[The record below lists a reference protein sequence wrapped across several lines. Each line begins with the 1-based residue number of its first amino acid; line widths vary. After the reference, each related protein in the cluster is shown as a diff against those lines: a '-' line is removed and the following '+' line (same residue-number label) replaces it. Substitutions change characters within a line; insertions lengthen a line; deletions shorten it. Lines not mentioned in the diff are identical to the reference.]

1 MILNKKITQESD
13 SYLATSLLIGIMNDL
28 LIEYSSLGKILKE
41 MGTSN
46 NDYKKQY
53 KNNYIHE
60 LNFHNSE
67 QKPINPLAIDGGF
80 LKYCIKKGWLIRKGE
95 RRKVKYYVN

>member
-1 MILNKKITQESD
+1 MSITLYIVSKVLKFQLSD
-13 SYLATSLLIGIMNDL
+13 ML
-28 LIEYSSLGKILKE
+28 LGKILKE